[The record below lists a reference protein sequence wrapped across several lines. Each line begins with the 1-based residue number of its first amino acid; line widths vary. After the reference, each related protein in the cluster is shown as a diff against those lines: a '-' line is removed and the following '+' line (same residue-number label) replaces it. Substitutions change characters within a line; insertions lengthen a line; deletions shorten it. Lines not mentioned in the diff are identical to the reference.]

1 MIGQELQIVDCLD
14 VFLSK
19 PNDRLCHVLLSSH
32 LCDASDELTGAF
44 TPGLV
49 SRIATV
55 SQRARQKM
63 LPIFTDITFPVR
75 RRRDFEGL

>member
-1 MIGQELQIVDCLD
+1 MIGQELQIVDC
-14 VFLSK
+14 VNTFLSK
-19 PNDRLCHVLLSSH
+19 PNDRLGHVLPVLH
-32 LCDASDELTGAF
+32 LCDASNEFTGAF

-49 SRIATV
+49 PRLASV
-55 SQRARQKM
+55 GQRALQQM